1 MNTPTY
7 RLGQAAKVLETS
19 THRLRALCATGLV
32 EAELTTSGQ
41 WRIPVEEVTRLEKEG
56 LPPVPRATPDP
67 DAGKEAD
74 PLAQASPDP
83 EESEEVRLERDG
95 VAIAKHRLQRRKLE
109 LEEAEIEDSFQEREK
124 RRQAEQREVAQRQ
137 AEAEAATARKQWEER
152 TIENAL
158 ATLPYD
164 CPPALKVQAHEKLR
178 NVLRTLGPENSQSV
192 VQKVV
197 TSAVDTVLEPY
208 FDGKRVQ
215 KAVEDAI
222 RDLPYCESR
231 KGWESKVRKL
241 AEAALCSHA
250 GPRDQATLNRVA
262 KEAVST
268 TVQECKHAQRLAEAA
283 ATLQY
288 WRMFDA
294 TKEERTEATK
304 AVLAALSR
312 FPVGASSADIDK
324 AKEEALRPFER
335 AVESRRRTEARK
347 REASAIAAKAVQILS
362 HHLRV
367 DYEWNSFSEESE
379 TCRDLAEELR
389 PLIEEKYLAG
399 SIDYDE
405 LEEYV
410 QEWTDEHIDTDEEDE
425 G

>member
-1 MNTPTY
+1 MTTPTY
-7 RLGQAAKVLETS
+7 RLGQAAKMLETS
-19 THRLRALCATGLV
+19 TYRLRALCRAGLV
-32 EAELTTSGQ
+32 EAELTASGQ
-41 WRIPVEEVTRLEKEG
+41 WLIPVEEVSRLEKEG
-56 LPPVPRATPDP
+56 LPPVPRATPEP
-67 DAGKEAD
+67 EAGKEAD
-74 PLAQASPDP
+74 PPAQASPDP
-83 EESEEVRLERDG
+83 EESEQVRLERDG
-95 VAIAKHRLQRRKLE
+95 VAIADHRLRRRKLE
-109 LEEAEIEDSFQEREK
+109 LEEAEVEDAFQAREN
-124 RRQAEQREVAQRQ
+124 RRQAEQREAAQRQ

-164 CPPALKVQAHEKLR
+164 CPAALKVQAHEKLR
-178 NVLRTLGPENSQSV
+178 NVLRTLGPDNSQGV

-197 TSAVDTVLEPY
+197 TSTVDTALEPY

-215 KAVEDAI
+215 KAVEDAL

-241 AEAALCSHA
+241 AEAALCSPA

-262 KEAVST
+262 KEAVSP
-268 TVQECKHAQRLAEAA
+268 TVQECKHVQQLAEAA
-283 ATLQY
+283 ATLRY
-288 WRMFDA
+288 WQLFNA
-294 TKEERTEATK
+294 TDEERAEANK

-312 FPVGASSADIDK
+312 LPVGASSSDINK

-335 AVESRRRTEARK
+335 AVESRLRTEARK
-347 REASAIAAKAVQILS
+347 LGASAIAAKAVQILS

-367 DYEWNSFSEESE
+367 DYEWGSFSEEAE
-379 TCRDLAEELR
+379 TCRALAEELR

-405 LEEYV
+405 LDEYV
-410 QEWTDEHIDTDEEDE
+410 QEWTDEHIDADGED

>member
-1 MNTPTY
+1 MTTPTY
-7 RLGQAAKVLETS
+7 RIGPAAKMLETS
-19 THRLRALCATGLV
+19 TYRLRALCKAGLV
-32 EAELTTSGQ
+32 ETELDDSGQ

-67 DAGKEAD
+67 DAGKEAA
-74 PLAQASPDP
+74 PPAQASPDP

-95 VAIAKHRLQRRKLE
+95 VSIAAHRLQRRKLE
-109 LEEAEIEDSFQEREK
+109 LEEAEVEDAFQAREN
-124 RRQAEQREVAQRQ
+124 RRQAEQREAAQRQ
-137 AEAEAATARKQWEER
+137 AEAEAATAREQWEER

-178 NVLRTLGPENSQSV
+178 NVLRTLGPDNSQSV

-197 TSAVDTVLEPY
+197 TSTVDTALEPY

-215 KAVEDAI
+215 KSIEDAI
-222 RDLPYCESR
+222 RELPYCASR
-231 KGWESKVRKL
+231 KDWEAKARKL
-241 AEAALCSHA
+241 ADAALRSHE

-262 KEAVST
+262 KEAASA
-268 TVQECKHAQRLAEAA
+268 TVQECRHAQRLAEVVV
-283 ATLQY
+283 TLRY
-288 WRMFDA
+288 WRLYDA
-294 TKEERTEATK
+294 TDEERAEVTK

-312 FPVGASSADIDK
+312 LPVGASSADIDK

-335 AVESRRRTEARK
+335 AVESRLRAATRK

-362 HHLRV
+362 HYLTT
-367 DYEWNSFSEESE
+367 DYKWDSFSEESE

-389 PLIEEKYLAG
+389 PLIEKKYLAG

-405 LEEYV
+405 LDEYV
-410 QEWTDEHIDTDEEDE
+410 QEWTDEHIDADEEED
-425 G
+425 